1 MFCSPYRLL
10 VKSPP
15 ELYEKIIAF
24 ERENRLRLE
33 KNDLKQLKFRS
44 SGLADIHR
52 FRAQDSLP
60 FPDILV
66 EIAEQLQ
73 VESKEKKPSLDFFA
87 IDEQ

>member
-1 MFCSPYRLL
+1 M
-10 VKSPP
+10 
-15 ELYEKIIAF
+15 
-24 ERENRLRLE
+24 
-33 KNDLKQLKFRS
+33 
-44 SGLADIHR
+44 HR